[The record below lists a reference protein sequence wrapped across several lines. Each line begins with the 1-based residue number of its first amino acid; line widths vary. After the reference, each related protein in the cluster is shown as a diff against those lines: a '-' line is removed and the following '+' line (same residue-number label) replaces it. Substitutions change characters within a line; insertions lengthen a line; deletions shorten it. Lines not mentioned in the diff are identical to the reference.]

1 MESYFPSESSAVFP
15 LPTKYKE
22 KISTLP
28 KHHGWR
34 VNADFYRYQ
43 GFWCYSF
50 FLEGIMKSQQH
61 FQAQSGD
68 IILSSA
74 PKTGTTW
81 LKALTFA
88 IVTRHHFDDSTN
100 PLLTTV
106 PHECVPLLEV
116 DAVEDAFHRSPKLP
130 LLATHL
136 PYTSLPNSIMSSHCK
151 IVYICREP
159 KDAFISLW
167 HFICKLAPQEE
178 EHVPL
183 EAALDM
189 FCKGISQYGP
199 YWDHVLGYW
208 KASLECP
215 ERVLFLKYED
225 LKSDTLHYI
234 KTLANFMG
242 CPFSLEE
249 ESEGVVQ
256 KIMNLC
262 SFETLSNLKVNKT
275 GMHRS
280 TTPLAT
286 KNDVYFRKGNVGD
299 WKNHLTDEM
308 VHRVDQITE
317 QKFSGTGLMFLQ
329 P

>member
-1 MESYFPSESSAVFP
+1 MANR
-15 LPTKYKE
+15 LNRLRNR
-22 KISTLP
+22 STGCARL
-28 KHHGWR
+28 
-34 VNADFYRYQ
+34 
-43 GFWCYSF
+43 
-50 FLEGIMKSQQH
+50 
-61 FQAQSGD
+61 
-68 IILSSA
+68 
-74 PKTGTTW
+74 
-81 LKALTFA
+81 
-88 IVTRHHFDDSTN
+88 
-100 PLLTTV
+100 
-106 PHECVPLLEV
+106 
-116 DAVEDAFHRSPKLP
+116 VEDWLREAKKFLSPSSLLFPVEVRSRQ
-130 LLATHL
+130 
-136 PYTSLPNSIMSSHCK
+136 
-151 IVYICREP
+151 REP

-234 KTLANFMG
+234 KTLADFMG